1 MEFIIFPPYIL
12 SSASVFE
19 YIPKKCII
27 ETDLGAGG
35 RLIFSEGE

>member
-19 YIPKKCII
+19 YIKKKCII
-27 ETDLGAGG
+27 ETDLGGG
-35 RLIFSEGE
+35 ANILGG